1 MSSLFKQLLTAK
13 LFHFHGKKTSGVVK
27 SLCVEKAFEI
37 AIKVEE
43 ITVVY
48 WLIQFFQ
55 NQDWRTIEVGLLFNF
70 LPPTLTMFLCL
81 AGRLNNH
88 CAGTSFF
95 SNWLNMR
102 ICRSSQ
108 LWIMR
113 VLTVTCLYTVAR
125 LWLESENSKF
135 WSIDT

>member
-1 MSSLFKQLLTAK
+1 MSSLFEQLLTAK
-13 LFHFHGKKTSGVVK
+13 LFHFHGKRTTCGVK
-27 SLCVEKAFEI
+27 GLCVEKAFET

-43 ITVVY
+43 IMVVY

-55 NQDWRTIEVGLLFNF
+55 NQDWRTIDVGLLFILLF
-70 LPPTLTMFLCL
+70 PILTMFLCL

-88 CAGTSFF
+88 CAGTSSF
-95 SNWLNMR
+95 SNWLDMG
-102 ICRSSQ
+102 ICRSTQ

-125 LWLESENSKF
+125 LWLESENGKF